1 MTTKLK
7 TERYPSTELTLSTVS
22 RPLIHITLI
31 PRPQRTNQDKHKG
44 VKTPHLLMPL
54 GLIIALAAGCS
65 QQNSEFEPEP
75 SSVEAEY
82 VSREQAA
89 LEIEEDSMSQSTSN
103 IPVTQEDS
111 PAALTIENLSAT
123 SQQTLSSQAADSN
136 ITGKKLLVTASV
148 TFKAEDVIKS
158 SAAIE
163 TLAYQQGGYVA
174 SKTISNRERDS
185 RFFVEGDKSITV
197 ISYDREAEMVVRI
210 PKAHVNKFLTQLQQQ
225 VTFLTEQSF
234 TAQDVTLDIYR
245 EQLASNL
252 NSELASELNKQRL
265 ESRDGADQ
273 SSNVEAITATYTA
286 RQQQEYA
293 QLEQMN
299 IADRVKYSTITLSFT
314 QPDISYKETMQN
326 LDLIIKAERPSFG
339 SQVSEAFKQGWD
351 ILRDVTIT
359 LIKSWWLIV
368 LAGIFYVLYRMIK
381 TVYRRVFSSKSGP
394 NSSKRPIKRQPE
406 NKGFTNNRRDD

>member
-1 MTTKLK
+1 
-7 TERYPSTELTLSTVS
+7 
-22 RPLIHITLI
+22 
-31 PRPQRTNQDKHKG
+31 
-44 VKTPHLLMPL
+44 
-54 GLIIALAAGCS
+54 
-65 QQNSEFEPEP
+65 
-75 SSVEAEY
+75 
-82 VSREQAA
+82 
-89 LEIEEDSMSQSTSN
+89 
-103 IPVTQEDS
+103 
-111 PAALTIENLSAT
+111 
-123 SQQTLSSQAADSN
+123 
-136 ITGKKLLVTASV
+136 
-148 TFKAEDVIKS
+148 
-158 SAAIE
+158 
-163 TLAYQQGGYVA
+163 
-174 SKTISNRERDS
+174 
-185 RFFVEGDKSITV
+185 
-197 ISYDREAEMVVRI
+197 MVVRI

-326 LDLIIKAERPSFG
+326 LDLIIEAERPSFG

-351 ILRDVTIT
+351 ILKDVTIT

-368 LAGIFYVLYRMIK
+368 LAAIFYVLYRMIK